1 MATRGSIIYLNGPT
15 LTATYCHYDS
25 YPENLGKGLQT
36 FYNEDSKAKE
46 ITNVGYISGM
56 DGDTGE
62 WDAKTTKPPLR
73 VQLKTDSFEDFLEEI
88 AATID
93 SMGASWAYIWDIE
106 EQNWITIKNTGIRS
120 MMIQL
125 ERDLEHLKINTQSID
140 EEEDKLSDEL
150 NEYNKRQWQHR
161 AGIIK

>member
-1 MATRGSIIYLNGPT
+1 MATRGLIGYLNGPT

-46 ITNVGYISGM
+46 IANVGYISGM
-56 DGDTGE
+56 DGETGE
-62 WDAKTTKPPLR
+62 WDAKRTNPPK
-73 VQLKTDSFEDFLEEI
+73 QIFLKEDSFESMIEEI
-88 AATID
+88 ALTID
-93 SMGASWAYIWDIE
+93 SMGANWAYIWDTE
-106 EQNWITIKNTGIRS
+106 EENWITIENQGIKS
-120 MMIQL
+120 MTLQL
-125 ERDLEHLKINTQSID
+125 EKDLEHLKINTQSID
-140 EEEDKLSDEL
+140 EKEL